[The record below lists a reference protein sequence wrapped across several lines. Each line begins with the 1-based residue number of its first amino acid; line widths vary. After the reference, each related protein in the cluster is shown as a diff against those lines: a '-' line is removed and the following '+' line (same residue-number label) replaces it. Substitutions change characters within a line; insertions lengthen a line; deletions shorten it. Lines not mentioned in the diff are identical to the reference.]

1 MKRISLFGADF
12 EDSKKIVTSGKFS
25 LTAGMPNPIHMSLLN
40 RLFTVIFC
48 IFLFFGIMVYFLL
61 IHLPGSL
68 GKGTDI
74 HYLSYDAAILIRSI
88 GAFLKPVSI
97 LVYVGFLL
105 ASIPVFWPKK
115 RLSSQVWTYFP
126 FYFPWL
132 SGAFISGLYFA
143 SAVAYD
149 AYTLLGFWL
158 QLIVGI
164 ALFIWIIVNKIQNL
178 KRRLNDEEPKPIL
191 KKVLLMTLGMMV
203 FLYPVSLMYHQ
214 LNKLPVLWY
223 FYPYGLVLIL
233 WFVVFAYLIAFLIDV
248 HIVQA
253 YYIHKYPM
261 EYKEYLGISD
271 REWYS
276 KSYYKKLVKS
286 GQLKERVNPENEEI
300 KE

>member
-1 MKRISLFGADF
+1 MKRIGLFGADF
-12 EDSKKIVTSGKFS
+12 EDSKKIVISGKFS

-68 GKGTDI
+68 GKGTDVR
-74 HYLSYDAAILIRSI
+74 YLSYDAAILIRSI

-97 LVYVGFLL
+97 IVYVGFLI

-149 AYTLLGFWL
+149 AYTLVGFWF
-158 QLIVGI
+158 QIFVGI
-164 ALFIWIIVNKIQNL
+164 ALFIWIIVNSIRNM
-178 KRRLNDEEPKPIL
+178 KRQLNDEELKPIFEIVVKIIGGL
-191 KKVLLMTLGMMV
+191 MV
-203 FLYPVSLMYHQ
+203 FQFFVSLVYH
-214 LNKLPVLWY
+214 LVNNLPVLWY
-223 FYPYGLVLIL
+223 FYPLGLLLIVL
-233 WFVVFAYLIAFLIDV
+233 FVVYAYLVVLLIDA